1 MSIRTGARVNV
12 DAAGFGKDFASKN
25 RGRQISGTVVA
36 RKPNGD
42 LVVHADDDGEH
53 WAVAEEYVH
62 AVCEDDVMADEDV
75 DEDEDVVMREDDDDD
90 DDENVAAMKGVV
102 MNDEDPGNADEEV
115 VEEEEEPATRKR
127 PSTGLRSARENPELK
142 RLTKLKDVFVAK
154 HVAARTNKGA
164 GLCGNQISGAPRH
177 RRDNITHWLISAQAL
192 PTKEELRSCRTPS
205 TSVMLGHSLAHKRRE
220 KKRGCRPQPRRA

>member
-12 DAAGFGKDFASKN
+12 DAAAWGKVYASKN
-25 RGRQISGTVVA
+25 GGQQFSGTVVT
-36 RKPNGD
+36 RKSNGD
-42 LVVHADDDGEH
+42 FLVEFDDGRFSC
-53 WAVAEEYVH
+53 AEEYVH